1 MGKHNE
7 NLKRERLFPFKFMES
22 VQLPPTCWPDLP
34 FWANLIKRSFWIV
47 GEIDYEYLDLMQF
60 ILLWNQED
68 EAAGIEPGEREP
80 IKLFIFSQGGDAE
93 IGDSLFEI
101 VKSSKTPVIGY
112 NMGLVASAA
121 FDVYIACHK
130 RVTLPGAKF
139 LVHEGSMR
147 IAGQASV
154 VENFGDLSKKMKN
167 RMIDR
172 ITSQTKITKSMLGN
186 KIKSDWWFLSD
197 EAIKYGVAHELAE
210 DITELF

>member
-1 MGKHNE
+1 MGKGEKNQ
-7 NLKRERLFPFKFMES
+7 RERKLPFKFMES
-22 VQLPPTCWPDLP
+22 VQLTPTCWDNLAY
-34 FWANLIKRSFWIV
+34 WANLSKRAFWIID
-47 GEIDYEYLDLMQF
+47 EIGYDDLDLMQF

-68 EAAGIEPGEREP
+68 EAAGIEIEDREP
-80 IKLFIFSQGGDAE
+80 IKIFIFSQGGDAE

-101 VKSSKTPVIGY
+101 VKTSKTPVIGY

-130 RVTLPGAKF
+130 RISMPGAKF

-147 IAGQASV
+147 ISGQASV

-172 ITSQTKITKSMLGN
+172 ITSQTKITKAMLGN
-186 KIKSDWWFLSD
+186 KIKSDWWFLTD
-197 EAIKYGVAHELAE
+197 EAIKLGVAHEIAK
-210 DITELF
+210 DVTELF